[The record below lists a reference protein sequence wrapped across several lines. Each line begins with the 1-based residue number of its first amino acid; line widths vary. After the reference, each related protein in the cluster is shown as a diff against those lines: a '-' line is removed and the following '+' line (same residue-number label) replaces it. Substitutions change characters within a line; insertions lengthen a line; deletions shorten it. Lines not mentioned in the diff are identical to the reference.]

1 MKKYQ
6 FRLERL
12 LRFHQQR
19 QKQAELRLGQ
29 AALERER
36 ALAEV
41 NRIHLQIERGCQLNE
56 SVGGSIDP
64 HARINAVWHVEQL
77 GRVLTAAQEKLKLA
91 DQRFREADRERM
103 EITQSVE
110 ALLHLR
116 GQQRNDH
123 RDETA
128 RQQQIDLDEVVMRQ
142 WSIDDEQDIAMPA
155 GLLE

>member
-1 MKKYQ
+1 MKKFL

-19 QKQAELRLGQ
+19 QKQAELHLGQ
-29 AALERER
+29 AALEREL

-41 NRIHLQIERGCQLNE
+41 NRIQQQIERACQLNE

-64 HARINAVWHVEQL
+64 RARINAVWHVEQL

-91 DQRFREADRERM
+91 DQRFREADRERV

-110 ALLHLR
+110 GLLHLR
-116 GQQRNDH
+116 GEQHNEH
-123 RDETA
+123 RDEAA
-128 RQQQIDLDEVVMRQ
+128 RQQQIELDEVVMRQ
-142 WSIDDEQDIAMPA
+142 WSTDDEHDVVMPA
-155 GLLE
+155 GRME

>member
-1 MKKYQ
+1 VKKFQ

-29 AALERER
+29 AALEREA

-41 NRIHLQIERGCQLNE
+41 DRIQQQIVRACQLNE

-64 HARINAVWHVEQL
+64 STRINAVWHVEQL

-116 GQQRNDH
+116 GQQRNEH